1 MAENEVK
8 KPINLS
14 KLQFRPVMSYC
25 LYLTVINI
33 ISDAFLRNRQPLAFS
48 LLDPGTWRQEV
59 DLT

>member
-48 LLDPGTWRQEV
+48 LLDPGT
-59 DLT
+59 